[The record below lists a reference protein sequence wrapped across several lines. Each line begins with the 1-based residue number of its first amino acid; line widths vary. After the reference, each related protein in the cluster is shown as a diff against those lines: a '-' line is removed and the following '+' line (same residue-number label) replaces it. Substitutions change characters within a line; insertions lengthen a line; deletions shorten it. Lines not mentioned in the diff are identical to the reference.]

1 LNIIWKIIKHKIV
14 NTRDNSN
21 KSRVKLNVSKL
32 KLINRYSG
40 LTERK
45 IKKIIN
51 ERKVLVMGFREILSS
66 IIPTNKSEKITNNVN
81 IELTSFERPK
91 ELSKLKLLK
100 KISIIKIMNRFI
112 K

>member
-1 LNIIWKIIKHKIV
+1 
-14 NTRDNSN
+14 DNSN
-21 KSRVKLNVSKL
+21 KSRVKLNVSKF

-40 LTERK
+40 LIERK

-81 IELTSFERPK
+81 IELTSLERPK